1 MGTLTLQLPPGLAA
15 FYRKKAKD
23 RKVSVEALV
32 RADLLRMNEFEEDDE
47 YDEELEKE
55 ANSPEME
62 KLRAE
67 YGVLT
72 PEEADRRSEEARNDP
87 TLPTFECMKDALEY
101 LDGLRKCRIHKE
113 SHRAV

>member
-1 MGTLTLQLPPGLAA
+1 MSTLTLQLPRGLAA

-23 RKVSVEALV
+23 RKVSVAALV

-47 YDEELEKE
+47 YDGELEKE

-72 PEEADRRSEEARNDP
+72 REEADRRSKEARNDP
-87 TLPTFECMKDALEY
+87 TRPTFECAKDAMEY
-101 LDGLRKCRIHKE
+101 LDECRKRRIHKE